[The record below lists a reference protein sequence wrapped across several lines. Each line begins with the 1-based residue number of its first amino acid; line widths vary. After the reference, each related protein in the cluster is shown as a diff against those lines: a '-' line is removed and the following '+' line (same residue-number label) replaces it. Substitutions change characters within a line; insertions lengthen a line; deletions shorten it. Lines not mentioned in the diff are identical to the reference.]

1 MEVLAEQFRR
11 ELMSIITPQNEIYLQ
26 TNEEQPIVNPENEAL
41 MNLTDLLFNNLVPIY
56 NFHVN
61 FLRLLEQRISIW

>member
-11 ELMSIITPQNEIYLQ
+11 ELMSIVTSQNEIHLQ
-26 TNEEQPIVNPENEAL
+26 TDEEQPIINPENEAL
-41 MNLTDLLFNNLVPIY
+41 MNLTDLLFNDLVPIY